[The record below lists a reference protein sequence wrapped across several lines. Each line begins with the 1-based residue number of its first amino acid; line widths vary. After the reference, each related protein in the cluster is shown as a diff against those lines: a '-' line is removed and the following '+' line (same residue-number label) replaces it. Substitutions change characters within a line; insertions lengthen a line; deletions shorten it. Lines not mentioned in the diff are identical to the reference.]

1 MVSLLVI
8 DYYNTHKK
16 SDKSIFLISDL
27 NLGDWTFRSQDV
39 SISGRFAPTSQVMVL
54 HAKEAACDMLS
65 CIGTLFV
72 TMTDHNPA

>member
-39 SISGRFAPTSQVMVL
+39 SISGRFAPTSQVY
-54 HAKEAACDMLS
+54 
-65 CIGTLFV
+65 GTTCKGSRV
-72 TMTDHNPA
+72 